1 MNIIYADTQEPVF
14 MPGNVTTDMAKML
27 LAVGYAIGQQRVIEV
42 IDEDNV
48 ITDDTNH
55 FNVMRRLRDKV
66 SISEAEREE
75 KERVLRDFEQERI

>member
-1 MNIIYADTQEPVF
+1 
-14 MPGNVTTDMAKML
+14 ML